1 MEFDITRIIFMIPA
15 LLLAVIVHELGHGIV
30 AYRLGDPTPK
40 LAGRLTFNPIPHID
54 PFGSIIL
61 PALLILLKAPVLF
74 GWAKPIP
81 INPLNFKKLGYRK
94 GMAVTSLAGVS
105 MNILFAFIFGFLF
118 QILSNHQT
126 LQFFVSTFGEGFV
139 KSIIMPLL
147 IFFQYSV
154 SINVILAV
162 FNLLPIPPLDGWR
175 FITSFLPVHIE
186 QKLQTVEQYGMI
198 VLIVLLMVGVL
209 NYVIIPPYIFLTR
222 FLLGF

>member
-1 MEFDITRIIFMIPA
+1 MEFDITKLIFMIPA

-61 PALLILLKAPVLF
+61 PAILIIFNSPILF
-74 GWAKPIP
+74 GWAKPVP
-81 INPLNFKKLGYRK
+81 INPFNFKKLGYRK

-105 MNILFAFIFGFLF
+105 MNLLFAFIFGFLF
-118 QILSNHQT
+118 QILSNQGV
-126 LQFFVSTFGEGFV
+126 LSSIASVFGTGFI
-139 KSIIMPLL
+139 KSVIMPLL

-154 SINVILAV
+154 SINVILAI

-175 FITSFLPVHIE
+175 FLTTMLPVQLE
-186 QKLQTVEQYGMI
+186 QKLEPVEQYGMI
-198 VLIVLLMVGVL
+198 ILIVLLMVGVL
-209 NYVIIPPYIFLTR
+209 NYILIPPYIFLTR
-222 FLLGF
+222 LLLGF

>member
-1 MEFDITRIIFMIPA
+1 MEFDITKLIFMIPA

-61 PALLILLKAPVLF
+61 PAILIIFNSPILF
-74 GWAKPIP
+74 GWAKPVP
-81 INPLNFKKLGYRK
+81 INPFNFKKLGYRK

-105 MNILFAFIFGFLF
+105 MNMLFAFIFGFLF
-118 QILSNHQT
+118 QILSNQGVLSSIASVLGT
-126 LQFFVSTFGEGFV
+126 GFI
-139 KSIIMPLL
+139 KSVIMPLL

-154 SINVILAV
+154 SINVILAI

-175 FITSFLPVHIE
+175 FLTTMLPVQLE
-186 QKLQTVEQYGMI
+186 QKLESIEQYGMI
-198 VLIVLLMVGVL
+198 ILIVLLMVGVL
-209 NYVIIPPYIFLTR
+209 NYILIPPYIFLTR
-222 FLLGF
+222 LLLGF

>member
-1 MEFDITRIIFMIPA
+1 MEFDITKLIFMIPA

-61 PALLILLKAPVLF
+61 PAILIIFNSPILF
-74 GWAKPIP
+74 GWAKPVP
-81 INPLNFKKLGYRK
+81 INPFNFKKLGYRK

-105 MNILFAFIFGFLF
+105 MNMLFAFIFGFLF
-118 QILSNHQT
+118 QILSNQGVLSSIASVLGT
-126 LQFFVSTFGEGFV
+126 GFI
-139 KSIIMPLL
+139 KSVIMPLL

-154 SINVILAV
+154 SINVILAI

-175 FITSFLPVHIE
+175 FLTTMLPIQLE
-186 QKLQTVEQYGMI
+186 QKLESIEQYGMI
-198 VLIVLLMVGVL
+198 ILIVLLMVGVL
-209 NYVIIPPYIFLTR
+209 NYILIPPYIFLTR
-222 FLLGF
+222 LLLGF